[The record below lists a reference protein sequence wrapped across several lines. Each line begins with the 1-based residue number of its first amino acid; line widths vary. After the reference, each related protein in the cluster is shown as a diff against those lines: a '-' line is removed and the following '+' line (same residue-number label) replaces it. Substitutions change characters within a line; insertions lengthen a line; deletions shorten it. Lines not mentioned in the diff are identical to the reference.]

1 MTRICRWGAGTK
13 DGTRLLIKAIKEANL
28 GVVSMLFDLGKIQFK
43 EKQPADDIERFFF
56 LICFVLSSRAVIW
69 LCSSMRY
76 WPGRELVYV
85 PVSIALSLPFFFPLL
100 VLLTNSIFV

>member
-1 MTRICRWGAGTK
+1 MGAGKK
-13 DGTRLLIKAIKEANL
+13 DGIRLLIKAIKEANL
-28 GVVSMLFDLGKIQFK
+28 GVVSMLFDLLKIQFK
-43 EKQPADDIERFFF
+43 EKQPTDDIERFFFF

-76 WPGRELVYV
+76 WPGRGLVYV